1 MIELIYLLYIAVRF
15 GFLAK
20 RYRKNIFL
28 WVVLSGIFYVI
39 SLMFIAFNIHLF
51 SMFDLMPKLTEMNEN
66 YQMWIPVFAG
76 LFVAFGVYRIVEK
89 NFRKDKQLA
98 EEIEQV
104 KVQKKEE
111 AKRKDLHYFFHAVN
125 PTNVHHILPLA
136 KKIWSTTYDSILS
149 QEQID
154 YMIPM
159 MYDEKKILSEVEQGE
174 CWEILKVDNI
184 SVGYLHYKLEEDGR
198 VFLSKIYL
206 DSSNQQQ
213 GLGKI
218 MLAHVT
224 EFAESKSAKA
234 IYLTVNKHNAKAIS
248 FYERNNFVRTQEAVF
263 EIGNGYVMDD
273 YIYQKNL

>member
-248 FYERNNFVRTQEAVF
+248 FYERNNFTRTQEAVF

>member
-136 KKIWSTTYDSILS
+136 KKIWSTTYDTILS

-248 FYERNNFVRTQEAVF
+248 FYERNNFTRTQEAVF